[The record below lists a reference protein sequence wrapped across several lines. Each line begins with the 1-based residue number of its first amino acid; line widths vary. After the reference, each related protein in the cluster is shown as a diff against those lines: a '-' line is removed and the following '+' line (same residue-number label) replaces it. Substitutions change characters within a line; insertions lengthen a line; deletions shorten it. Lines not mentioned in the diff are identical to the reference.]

1 MWRLWK
7 GIYPECGGIYA
18 EIDSVRG
25 LCAYDVIYD
34 MRIPCICVDVQGSVR
49 IRESAAV
56 FLVDLGVQIMPVLF
70 QSDVLE
76 KILGYMPF
84 SSVREM
90 SQVDIDWSH
99 AGISLAV
106 AAAYGAVMI
115 VATWLT
121 FRKRDLR

>member
-1 MWRLWK
+1 M
-7 GIYPECGGIYA
+7 
-18 EIDSVRG
+18 RG

-34 MRIPCICVDVQGSVR
+34 MRIPCICADVQGSVR

-56 FLVDLGVQIMPVLF
+56 FPGGSRRADHARAVPVGCSGENTGL
-70 QSDVLE
+70 
-76 KILGYMPF
+76 YA
-84 SSVREM
+84 
-90 SQVDIDWSH
+90 WSH